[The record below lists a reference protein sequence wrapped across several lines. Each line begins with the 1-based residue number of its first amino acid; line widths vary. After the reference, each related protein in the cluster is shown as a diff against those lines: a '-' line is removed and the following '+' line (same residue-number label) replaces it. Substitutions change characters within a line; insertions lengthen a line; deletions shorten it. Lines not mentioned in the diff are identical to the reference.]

1 MALSNVFHQQR
12 ASVGVTWG
20 KEKMYMV
27 RHEAIRMY
35 SATETRRIGT
45 QSNQVGD
52 VIILVKEAGC
62 ATVRA
67 LDYMERNV
75 GNDEARD
82 PRHSS

>member
-1 MALSNVFHQQR
+1 MA
-12 ASVGVTWG
+12 WG
-20 KEKMYMV
+20 NEKMHMV
-27 RHEAIRMY
+27 RHEAIRVY
-35 SATETRRIGT
+35 STTEPRCIGT

-52 VIILVKEAGC
+52 VIIVVKEAGC

-75 GNDEARD
+75 WNDEARD